1 MFHPGI
7 MMTIDQIVWRGQKPP
22 TRWEDK
28 PCTNNPSYPQFTREK
43 KREREFPECS
53 FKTRSLGGFWFPGNV
68 HLMVFGSQTG

>member
-43 KREREFPECS
+43 KRERES
-53 FKTRSLGGFWFPGNV
+53 FQNV
-68 HLMVFGSQTG
+68 HLKLEVWVVFGSLEMFI